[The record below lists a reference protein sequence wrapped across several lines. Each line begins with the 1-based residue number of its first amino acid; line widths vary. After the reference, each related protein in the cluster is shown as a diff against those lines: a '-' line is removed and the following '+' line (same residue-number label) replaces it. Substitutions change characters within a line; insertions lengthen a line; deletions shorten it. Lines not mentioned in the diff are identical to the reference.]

1 MSITRKIWR
10 AQEKKQK
17 KEDRRFR
24 LRRCSTQPHTGRTHS
39 LEEAFPIGGKNI
51 FSAAWLRCPQ

>member
-10 AQEKKQK
+10 AQEKKEK

-24 LRRCSTQPHTGRTHS
+24 LRRCSTQPHTGRTNS

-51 FSAAWLRCPQ
+51 IMRHG